1 MDSISNNKSD
11 FINNIIVQ
19 KANWDV
25 YLSEFK
31 NEFDL
36 KLKSIKNNI
45 IKAIGNLVEN
55 FNELKN
61 ITFNPEIIDSD
72 SAAIEIA
79 TKSNIV
85 FLLTLFETNLH
96 IIQKRMINTNPNL
109 IFNYNSPK
117 MADFNC
123 FIVINNNIV
132 LNQEQKDLW
141 NKINNV
147 YRPIRNAIVH
157 NFSNISSLKNEKQ
170 IVLDF
175 INKHSDLIHIQND
188 NIWFETNFVK
198 KITNDIYL
206 YLDFLFDAI
215 IKQNNE

>member
-96 IIQKRMINTNPNL
+96 IIQKRMINTNPKL
-109 IFNYNSPK
+109 IFNYNNPK
-117 MADFNC
+117 IVDFNY